1 MSAEITMTDP
11 YADPSDASAGDQT
24 IPLVPDDG
32 FAEVT
37 QRPFAEETL
46 IDPLANDPWASGPG
60 LGLTSPTPPAPT
72 PPPAPPAPA
81 PSAPTPPPPAA
92 PAAWPQAGTDS
103 QSWGFPV
110 PGAYRATSAP
120 EPQPRPVAYPQPAA
134 PANQRPWADPYPE
147 PSGPAASIP
156 GQPYAPSP
164 YAGQQWP
171 AVPEPPREY
180 GYGYGFD
187 TATDH
192 PNAIPVLIMGI
203 IGLVLF
209 SPLAPVAWYLGA
221 KGQREA
227 RLDPGRWRSG
237 GMLAVG
243 KVLGIIG
250 TALLALAV
258 VGIFLFILALVAFG
272 A

>member
-1 MSAEITMTDP
+1 MTDP
-11 YADPSDASAGDQT
+11 YAESSAANAGDQT
-24 IPLVPDDG
+24 IPLVPEDG

-37 QRPFAEETL
+37 QRPFADETL

-60 LGLTSPTPPAPT
+60 LGASAERVSPASAQPAPHAPAPAAPTLPPAPPVAWPAPGTDSPSWGFPAPTAYQTTPAPEAQPRPITYPQPPTPPA
-72 PPPAPPAPA
+72 
-81 PSAPTPPPPAA
+81 
-92 PAAWPQAGTDS
+92 D
-103 QSWGFPV
+103 
-110 PGAYRATSAP
+110 
-120 EPQPRPVAYPQPAA
+120 
-134 PANQRPWADPYPE
+134 QRPWADAYPE
-147 PSGPAASIP
+147 PSGPAGAIP
-156 GQPYAPSP
+156 AQAHAPSP

-171 AVPEPPREY
+171 AVPEPHRE
-180 GYGYGFD
+180 YGYGFD

-192 PNAIPVLIMGI
+192 PNAIPALVTGI

-237 GMLAVG
+237 GTLAVG

-250 TALLALAV
+250 TVILAAV
-258 VGIFLFILALVAFG
+258 TVFIFLAILAIVAFG